1 MCPHFIAG
9 KQRLCLLCD
18 VQSQLQ
24 RVLSMPITL
33 HLHCWLVALL
43 RFALKE
49 SMLYIHVS
57 DLCHRSECN
66 HGLLHM
72 SAQIT
77 KIRDHS
83 TTEMLTALKLW
94 SRGEV

>member
-24 RVLSMPITL
+24 RALSIPMTL

-43 RFALKE
+43 HLALKE
-49 SMLYIHVS
+49 SLLYIHVS
-57 DLCHRSECN
+57 DLCHQSECD
-66 HGLLHM
+66 HDSLHM

-77 KIRDHS
+77 EEI
-83 TTEMLTALKLW
+83 ALQL
-94 SRGEV
+94 RC